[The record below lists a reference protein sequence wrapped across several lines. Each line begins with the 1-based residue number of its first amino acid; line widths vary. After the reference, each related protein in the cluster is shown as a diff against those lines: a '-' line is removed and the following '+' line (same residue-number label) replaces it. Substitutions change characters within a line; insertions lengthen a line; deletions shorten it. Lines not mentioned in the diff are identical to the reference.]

1 MAISVPPDAA
11 ASGKLP
17 PQNQEA
23 EVSVLGSILL
33 SEQALDGIQ

>member
-1 MAISVPPDAA
+1 MAVSVPPSEQT
-11 ASGKLP
+11 SGKRP

-33 SEQALDGIQ
+33 SEQA